1 MARNII
7 YVDGAVGVGKTTF
20 INVLESC
27 FKTTL
32 REIESNRKR
41 QYRHNVEV
49 LPEPLHRDWTK
60 EIVEGLGDYRKLLN
74 FLHVRKQVAI
84 EDWSR
89 KIAADGLQELEHN
102 VLIVE
107 RSPDGDSVVQD
118 GYRDYGDDI
127 VYTGERVRYVLL
139 VNSKAKNGEQTRLR
153 RIYEELKKDDVASVL
168 ERPSSVVG
176 YLELAHAVI
185 SEILGV

>member
-20 INVLESC
+20 INILESC
-27 FKTTL
+27 IKTTL
-32 REIESNRKR
+32 REMEGKKKR
-41 QYRHNVEV
+41 QYCPNVGV
-49 LPEPLHRDWTK
+49 LPEPLHRDWTSA
-60 EIVEGLGDYRKLLN
+60 IVEGLGDYRKLLN
-74 FLHVRKQVAI
+74 FLHVRKRVAI

-127 VYTGERVRYVLL
+127 TYTGERVQYILL
-139 VNSKAKNGEQTRLR
+139 VNNKVNNEEQVRLR
-153 RIYEELKKDDVASVL
+153 KIYKEFKRDDVAVVV
-168 ERPSSVVG
+168 ERPSSVAG

-185 SEILGV
+185 RSILGV

>member
-20 INVLESC
+20 INILESC
-27 FKTTL
+27 VKATL
-32 REIESNRKR
+32 REIEGKKKR
-41 QYRHNVEV
+41 QYRSNVAV
-49 LPEPLHRDWTK
+49 LPEPLHRDWTQA
-60 EIVEGLGDYRKLLN
+60 IVDGLGDYRQLLN

-107 RSPDGDSVVQD
+107 RSPDGDSVVQE

-127 VYTGERVRYVLL
+127 IYTGERVQYILL
-139 VNSKAKNGEQTRLR
+139 VNGKVSNEEQDRLR
-153 RIYEELKKDDVASVL
+153 KIYEEFKRDDVAVVV
-168 ERPSSVVG
+168 ERPSSVAG
-176 YLELAHAVI
+176 YLELAHAVV
-185 SEILGV
+185 SSILGV

>member
-20 INVLESC
+20 INILESC

-32 REIESNRKR
+32 REMEGKRKR
-41 QYRHNVEV
+41 QYCHNVEV
-49 LPEPLHRDWTK
+49 LPEPLHRDWTQA
-60 EIVEGLGDYRKLLN
+60 IVDGLGDYRKLLN
-74 FLHVRKQVAI
+74 FLHVRKKVAI

-107 RSPDGDSVVQD
+107 RSPDGDSVVRD
-118 GYRDYGDDI
+118 GNADYKDDI
-127 VYTGERVRYVLL
+127 VYTGERVIYILL
-139 VNSKAKNGEQTRLR
+139 VNDKVSDGEQDRL
-153 RIYEELKKDDVASVL
+153 IKVYNELKREEVAVVI
-168 ERPSSVVG
+168 ERPSSIVG
-176 YLELAHAVI
+176 YFAEAQAIMSSV
-185 SEILGV
+185 LGV